1 MKIGFLTNIISPH
14 QIPLARELVKIVGEG
29 NYRYIYTEEFHKERV
44 KMGWSEEIEGIRTE
58 KINEVNR
65 KWLEEADLV
74 YLEERDFDLIELRL
88 KAGKR
93 TFYVSERWFKPIPL
107 CGIKVEGCR
116 LKVES
121 WHLPGWVRMMVPSYY
136 NMCKRFVKFFEN
148 PYFRYLPQGLWAKRD
163 MMAICKWFAGKT
175 CEEKMVDWGYYV
187 APSNKVEC
195 CKLKVE
201 GCGEE
206 VEGGRLKVED
216 WRGKEGEIKVLWVG
230 RMLKWKRVDTI
241 IRAVARMIKL
251 KVEGSRL
258 NVQLTLVGD
267 GPEKERLMKLAE
279 KVNSTSASPIITFLP
294 SQPIAKIREIMREH
308 NVYVLASNGE
318 EGWGAALNEAM
329 EEGMKALGTYEAGS
343 SSFMLP
349 ESNLFHAGDYK
360 TLAKKLVD
368 TIPIVPIGDWSAK
381 RAAERMIA
389 LCEK

>member
-1 MKIGFLTNIISPH
+1 MTIGFLTNIISPH
-14 QIPLARELVKIVGEG
+14 QIPLARELVKIVGAK
-29 NYRYIYTEEFHKERV
+29 NYRYIYTEEFHKERA
-44 KMGWSEEIEGIRTE
+44 KMGWSEEIEGVRTE
-58 KINEVNR
+58 KINETNR

-74 YLEERDFDLIELRL
+74 YLEERDLGLIEARL
-88 KAGKR
+88 KADRK

-107 CGIKVEGCR
+107 CGIKVEDWR

-121 WHLPGWVRMMVPSYY
+121 WHFPGWMRMMVPSYY
-136 NMCKRFVKFFEN
+136 NMCKRFVKFFES

-187 APSNKVEC
+187 APSEQQGK
-195 CKLKVE
+195 KL
-201 GCGEE
+201 E
-206 VEGGRLKVED
+206 V
-216 WRGKEGEIKVLWVG
+216 RGKSEGKLRVLWVG
-230 RMLKWKRVDTI
+230 RMLDWKRVDTI
-241 IRAVARMIKL
+241 IRAVARVIKL
-251 KVEGSRL
+251 KSKGKVEQWRGI
-258 NVQLTLVGD
+258 NLTLVGD
-267 GPEKERLMKLAE
+267 GPERERLMKLAE

-308 NVYVLASNGE
+308 DVYVLASNGE